1 MNYSY
6 DLHIHSCI
14 SPCASDD
21 MTPNNIVNMA
31 FIKGLNIISVTDH
44 NSAKHCRVIE
54 KLANQMGILYIPGME
69 VQTREEVHVLCY
81 FKNVDAI
88 EGFDKHLEPLKSK
101 VKNKPKA
108 FGNQLIC
115 DENDEIQATIEE
127 ALILSVDIGI
137 EDLKR
142 LVDDFEGA
150 FVPAHINKSANSLLV
165 NLGFIPETLHIG
177 CIEKFERS
185 PIDVAIL
192 QNYRVIVNSDAHYLE
207 AINEPVN
214 LMTLE
219 YLAADQVIHFL
230 IGKG

>member
-1 MNYSY
+1 MHYAY

-31 FIKGLNIISVTDH
+31 FIKGLKIISVTDH

-54 KLANQMGILYIPGME
+54 RLTKPMGILYIPGME

-81 FKNVDAI
+81 FKTVEAI
-88 EGFDKHLEPLKSK
+88 EAFDQRLDILKSK
-101 VKNKPKA
+101 VKNKPKV
-108 FGNQLIC
+108 FGNQLVC
-115 DENDEIQATIEE
+115 DENDEIIEHVEE

-137 EDLKR
+137 DDLKR

-150 FVPAHINKSANSLLV
+150 FVPAHINKNANSLLV
-165 NLGFIPETLHIG
+165 NLGFIPESLNVG
-177 CIEKFERS
+177 CIERFERS
-185 PIDVAIL
+185 PIDKDIL
-192 QNYRVIVNSDAHYLE
+192 GKYRVILNSDAHYLE
-207 AINEPVN
+207 SINEPIN
-214 LMTLE
+214 HLALE
-219 YLAADQVIHFL
+219 RLTADTVIHFL